1 MPVIAIAN
9 QKGGVGKTTC
19 TLGLAATA
27 SARGQRACVVDLDPQ
42 GNATTGL
49 GLDPYEVPFTVNDVL
64 AQPRR
69 GGLAE
74 VLTPTGWPGVDAAP
88 GTLDLGNRELDG
100 SHDMPFRLRESLLG
114 VDLSGYELVLLD
126 CPPSVGRLMLA
137 GLVAA
142 THVLIVTDAT
152 ADGLRGIG
160 NVRQTIDVVRT
171 HMNPQLQIAGVLIN
185 KKERSTEQD
194 ARESELREAFGDLVL
209 TTVLPKRA
217 DAQAAHGAATPITSW
232 KGEGARVLTTLM
244 SDVYDEL
251 LSRTAATS
259 PAGAA

>member
-9 QKGGVGKTTC
+9 QKGGVGKTWA
-19 TLGLAATA
+19 TLALTA
-27 SARGQRACVVDLDPQ
+27 CASSRGRRACVVDLDPQ
-42 GNATTGL
+42 GNATSGL
-49 GLDPYEVPFTVNDVL
+49 GLDSYDVPFTVNDVL
-64 AQPRR
+64 VNARR
-69 GGLAE
+69 GGLAD
-74 VLTPTGWPGVDAAP
+74 VLTPTDWPGVDAGAA
-88 GTLDLGNRELDG
+88 TLDLGNREMDG
-100 SHDMPFRLRESLLG
+100 AHDMPFRLRESLIG
-114 VDLSGYELVLLD
+114 VDLSAYELVLLD

-160 NVRQTIDVVRT
+160 NVQQTIDVVT
-171 HMNPQLQIAGVLIN
+171 HHMNPALRVAGILVN
-185 KKERSTEQD
+185 KKERSLEQD
-194 ARESELREAFGDLVL
+194 AREGELREAYGDLVL

-232 KGEGARVLTTLM
+232 KGEGAKVLSALM
-244 SDVYDEL
+244 ADVYDEL
-251 LSRTAATS
+251 LARTAQTS